1 MLLTG
6 VWAQLVLI
14 CAEDLQLCT
23 NLVNQCDVMLP
34 DGRDVGVANA
44 SSLV

>member
-6 VWAQLVLI
+6 VWAQLALM
-14 CAEDLQLCT
+14 CAEDT
-23 NLVNQCDVMLP
+23 ILVNQCDVMLP

-44 SSLV
+44 ISLV